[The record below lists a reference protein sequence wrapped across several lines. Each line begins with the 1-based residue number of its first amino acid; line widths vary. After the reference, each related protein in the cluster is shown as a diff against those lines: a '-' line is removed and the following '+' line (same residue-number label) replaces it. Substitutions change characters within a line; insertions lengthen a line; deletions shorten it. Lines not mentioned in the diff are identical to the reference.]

1 MRANEYQLYYF
12 GSKDMGVSHTLSR
25 RFFWSENI
33 LWKHD
38 IKDRHVTVSLS
49 GKDLIVDTDAV
60 RRYLTGKSGFSDSG
74 SLLAEGWSNGKWR
87 GNGLNVLWFKN
98 LDHAQVFDLAK
109 NRRLLGDV
117 IRGYCA
123 REGR

>member
-38 IKDRHVTVSLS
+38 IKDRLVTVSLS

-60 RRYLTGKSGFSDSG
+60 WRYLTGKNG
-74 SLLAEGWSNGKWR
+74 SLDSEGSLVENGRNARWK
-87 GNGLNVLWFKN
+87 GNRLDVLWFDD
-98 LDHAQVFDLAK
+98 LDHAQVFDLKK
-109 NRRLLGDV
+109 NRRVLGDV
-117 IRGYCA
+117 VRKYCA
-123 REGR
+123 QEK

>member
-38 IKDRHVTVSLS
+38 IKDRPVTVSLS

-60 RRYLTGKSGFSDSG
+60 RRYLTGKNGPLDSESSPVENG
-74 SLLAEGWSNGKWR
+74 RTMRWKSNG
-87 GNGLNVLWFKN
+87 LDVLWFDD
-98 LDHAQVFDLAK
+98 LDHAQVFDLKK

-117 IRGYCA
+117 VREYCA
-123 REGR
+123 HEK